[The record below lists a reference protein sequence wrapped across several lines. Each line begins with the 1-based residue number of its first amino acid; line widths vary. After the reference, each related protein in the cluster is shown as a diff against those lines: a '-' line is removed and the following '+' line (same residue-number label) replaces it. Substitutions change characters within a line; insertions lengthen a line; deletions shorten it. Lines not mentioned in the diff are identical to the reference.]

1 MMGAGFLAAGAA
13 AWFLF
18 AMRKG
23 RVPGRFAVATAVAL
37 PFLPLAANSFAWMFT
52 EIGRQPWIVYSLMQT
67 ATGVSPGT
75 STLEVLISMVGFTLL
90 YGVLAVVM
98 VGLVVRRT
106 RAGLPPATGDRGFE
120 HEAEPALGL
129 GY

>member
-1 MMGAGFLAAGAA
+1 MIGMGALAALAA

-18 AMRKG
+18 RMRKG
-23 RVPGRFAVATAVAL
+23 RTPAGRTVMVAVLL

-52 EIGRQPWIVYSLMQT
+52 EIGRQPWIVFGLMPT
-67 ATGVSPGT
+67 ATAVSP
-75 STLEVLISMVGFTLL
+75 SVSAIEVLLTMVGFTLL
-90 YGVLAVVM
+90 YGALAVVM
-98 VGLVVRRT
+98 VGLVVRRV
-106 RAGLPPATGDRGFE
+106 RSGLPPATSDRGFE

>member
-1 MMGAGFLAAGAA
+1 MGALAALAA

-18 AMRKG
+18 RMRKG
-23 RVPGRFAVATAVAL
+23 RTPAGRTVLVAVLL

-52 EIGRQPWIVYSLMQT
+52 EIGRQPWIVFGLMPTTT
-67 ATGVSPGT
+67 AVSP
-75 STLEVLISMVGFTLL
+75 SVSALEVLLTMVGFTLL
-90 YGVLAVVM
+90 YGAMAVVM
-98 VGLVVRRT
+98 FGLVVRRV
-106 RAGLPPATGDRGFE
+106 RSGLPPPTSDRGFE